1 MQGSKRRW
9 LRGGV
14 PFLSGAATV
23 VAVMLIL
30 MVAGV
35 LPVKTET
42 RTVVQSEAA
51 VAEATA
57 ETSEM
62 PGAAEER
69 GSLTAVQIYERY
81 APGLVELLPDF
92 QPAGGFGPQG
102 GGGQALGTGFVVSD
116 KGHILTNAHVVSEN
130 GARADKVTVV
140 FKDAGEQTARV
151 EAAIVGV
158 DDGSDVALLKVD
170 PSQVGELNVLQLGD
184 SEKVKVGEP
193 VVAIGNPLGFD
204 LSLTEG
210 IVSAVDRSLQSPNGM
225 VISNGIQTD
234 AAINSGNSGGPL
246 IDSSGKV
253 IGINEQIASQS
264 GGNEGLGFA
273 VPINTAVDV
282 MEELKA
288 DGQVTYAWLGIQGQ
302 TISAD
307 VAEALGLQAT
317 DGVLVVDV
325 TADSPASRAG
335 LRAGQQQA
343 ELQGEVYVI
352 GGDVITAFDGESV
365 SSMDELVGLIGA
377 KDPGDTVEVTVL
389 RGGQTMD
396 LEATLSERPAGL

>member
-1 MQGSKRRW
+1 MQGPRRRW
-9 LRGGV
+9 FRSGV
-14 PFLSGAATV
+14 TFLSGAATV
-23 VAVMLIL
+23 IAVMLVL

-42 RTVVQSEAA
+42 RTVVKSDAA
-51 VAEATA
+51 VAATTA
-57 ETSEM
+57 ETSDM
-62 PGAAEER
+62 PGAAEDG
-69 GSLTAVQIYERY
+69 GSLTPAQIYESY
-81 APGLVELLPDF
+81 ATGVVEVLADF
-92 QPAGGFGPQG
+92 QAAGGFGPQG

-140 FKDAGEQTARV
+140 FKDAGEETARV
-151 EAAIVGV
+151 EATIVGV

-184 SEKVKVGEP
+184 SDKVKVGEP
-193 VVAIGNPLGFD
+193 VVAIGNPLGYD

-225 VISNGIQTD
+225 IISNGIQTD

-273 VPINTAVDV
+273 VPINTAVNV
-282 MEELKA
+282 MEDLKA

-302 TISAD
+302 TITSSA
-307 VAEALGLQAT
+307 AEALGLKAV
-317 DGVLVVDV
+317 DGVLIVDV
-325 TADSPASRAG
+325 TPDSPAAQAG
-335 LRAGQQQA
+335 LQAGDRQT
-343 ELQGEVYVI
+343 ELQGEVYVT
-352 GGDVITAFDGESV
+352 GGDIITAFDGKSL
-365 SSMDELVGLIGA
+365 SSMDDLVGMIA
-377 KDPGDTVEVTVL
+377 ARDPGDTVELTVL
-389 RGGQTMD
+389 RGNETVQIQ
-396 LEATLSERPAGL
+396 ATLSERPAGL

>member
-35 LPVKTET
+35 LPVRTET
-42 RTVVQSEAA
+42 RTVVKTEAA
-51 VAEATA
+51 AETAA
-57 ETSEM
+57 ETSSM
-62 PGAAEER
+62 PVVADES

-81 APGLVELLPDF
+81 ATGVVEVLADF